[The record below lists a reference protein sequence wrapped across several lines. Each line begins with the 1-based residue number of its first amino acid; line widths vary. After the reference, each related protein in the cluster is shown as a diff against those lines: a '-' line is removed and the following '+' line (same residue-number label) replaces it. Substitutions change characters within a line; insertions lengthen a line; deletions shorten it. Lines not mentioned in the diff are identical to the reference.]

1 MATIEERPRRSAS
14 EQPEPRRAFRRSWK
28 TWLIG
33 RPLPTADAEHETIGK
48 AVGLAVFSSDALS
61 STAYA
66 TQEILIILA
75 FAGTAAFAF
84 AFPIALAI
92 VALLA
97 IVVVSYLQTVHAY
110 PGGGGAYTV
119 ARDNLGEFPAQV
131 AGAALLVDYILT
143 VAVSIS
149 SGVAQI
155 VSAYPDLF
163 QWRVHMA
170 VAFVFAVMLINLR
183 GVRESGAV
191 FAIPTYFF
199 LGMMTLTVGIGVLR
213 WASGSLGGVVDPPAM
228 AHAGEM
234 RAVSLF
240 LILHAFS
247 SGTTA
252 LTGTEAIANGITAFR
267 EPRSRN
273 AGITLLWMAVILG
286 SFFLG
291 ITFLAGKI
299 GAVPS
304 EEETVI
310 SQLARTTFDG
320 RGIAYLGLIAATTL
334 ILVMAANTA
343 FNGFPRLSALQADDG
358 YLPRQFTY
366 RGSRL
371 VYSRGIVALA
381 IIVSL
386 LIVLFQASVTALI
399 PLYAIGVFLCFTL
412 SQAGMTLRW
421 KKIGRLGPGQELRE
435 KGSVLTHRRG
445 WRVRMVLNAL
455 GATCTAFVT
464 LVFAVTKFEDGAW
477 IVIFVIPALVVL
489 HFAIHRHY
497 KEMAGFL
504 SLERYGSP
512 QRIHRHRVL
521 VPVSDVHRGTLEALR
536 YARNLSDDVTAVH
549 ISANPER
556 TSELREKWNL
566 WGEGVRLVV
575 LGSPYR
581 LLVEPF
587 LEYVESILKVRQRD
601 ETVTIVV
608 PQFVPYK
615 RWHNLLHAQ
624 TAAFLRMAL
633 MFRRGVVITSVPYQL
648 ERYTPSRGREA

>member
-1 MATIEERPRRSAS
+1 
-14 EQPEPRRAFRRSWK
+14 
-28 TWLIG
+28 
-33 RPLPTADAEHETIGK
+33 
-48 AVGLAVFSSDALS
+48 
-61 STAYA
+61 
-66 TQEILIILA
+66 
-75 FAGTAAFAF
+75 
-84 AFPIALAI
+84 
-92 VALLA
+92 
-97 IVVVSYLQTVHAY
+97 
-110 PGGGGAYTV
+110 
-119 ARDNLGEFPAQV
+119 
-131 AGAALLVDYILT
+131 
-143 VAVSIS
+143 
-149 SGVAQI
+149 
-155 VSAYPDLF
+155 
-163 QWRVHMA
+163 
-170 VAFVFAVMLINLR
+170 
-183 GVRESGAV
+183 V